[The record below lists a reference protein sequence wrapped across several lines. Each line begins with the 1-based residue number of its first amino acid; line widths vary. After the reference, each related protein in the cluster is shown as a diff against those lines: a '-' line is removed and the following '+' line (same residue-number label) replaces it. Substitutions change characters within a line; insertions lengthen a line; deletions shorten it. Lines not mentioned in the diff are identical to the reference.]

1 MTGRDVRALFG
12 SNDRN
17 ATAGAPTNR
26 QDHAMEDLRAKDMTR
41 SAKGTVEASGRNV
54 QATSGLNRPV
64 LDIGAAVDIKHRS
77 SAPRVAA
84 TRRSSR
90 WRSGP
95 PRAGEEH
102 GVAAGAVTTARACR
116 TRPRDRPRFQVPGG
130 WCRRL
135 PGTAMRRDTGPGVAA
150 WGRAAHAE
158 TGSVPELP
166 QGRVDESGLLG
177 VRVVP
182 GDPQEPAVE

>member
-17 ATAGAPTNR
+17 ATAEAPTNR

-41 SAKGTVEASGRNV
+41 SAKGTVEVPGRKV

-64 LDIGAAVDIKHRS
+64 LGIGAAVDIKHRS

-95 PRAGEEH
+95 PRAGEGTVWQRGLSRQRER
-102 GVAAGAVTTARACR
+102 AALGLVTG
-116 TRPRDRPRFQVPGG
+116 PGSRFQVDGAG
-130 WCRRL
+130 
-135 PGTAMRRDTGPGVAA
+135 AF
-150 WGRAAHAE
+150 RAR
-158 TGSVPELP
+158 P
-166 QGRVDESGLLG
+166 
-177 VRVVP
+177 
-182 GDPQEPAVE
+182 